1 MFNLNFYKF
10 SSGKVVLENF
20 DEDVNNILL
29 DKYINKIAVVINNLF
44 L

>member
-20 DEDVNNILL
+20 NEDVNNILL